1 MPPPATPAAEA
12 DRPSTADGNRKAVE
26 DPAKSCRICF
36 DRPRSVRL
44 LPCRHAAMCV
54 PCAMSWCKTGEVPAG
69 KDPAFEFLRCPTG
82 RCKVERVLLV
92 PVVTLGTTG
101 VRTLEEYGPEEPDG
115 LRIQHMVPFL
125 KFCEREVGHQAHV
138 TQINAMIDDSVRGE
152 EAIQRSI
159 RDIGNLAR
167 GIQMSTGGRDDAGG
181 GRGVRPQLVEA
192 RHAGGRG
199 IFIRTA
205 WGRARD
211 GRSVLLTPREA
222 ENRRAAGAGW

>member
-1 MPPPATPAAEA
+1 MHTHVGTQSMPPPATPAAEA

-44 LPCRHAAMCV
+44 LPCGH
-54 PCAMSWCKTGEVPAG
+54 
-69 KDPAFEFLRCPTG
+69 
-82 RCKVERVLLV
+82 
-92 PVVTLGTTG
+92 
-101 VRTLEEYGPEEPDG
+101 LEEYGPEEPDG

-138 TQINAMIDDSVRGE
+138 TQINAMIDQSVQDG

-159 RDIGNLAR
+159 RDMGNLAR
-167 GIQMSTGGRDDAGG
+167 GIRMSTGGRDDAGG

-192 RHAGGRG
+192 PHAGGRG
-199 IFIRTA
+199 MFIRAA

-211 GRSVLLTPREA
+211 GRSVRLTPREA
-222 ENRRAAGAGW
+222 ENWRAAGAAW